1 MVNGL
6 RVFVIDD
13 VVATAT
19 AIHEFY
25 SRRSDGPY
33 YRWWYDHGLEHWR
46 AARVQGQDFPTT
58 PLCASSWKNIPV
70 ALQGS
75 LIDHY
80 QD

>member
-33 YRWWYDHGLEHWR
+33 YRWWYENGLQRWCF
-46 AARVQGQDFPTT
+46 ARVRAPDFPTR
-58 PLCASSWKNIPV
+58 PLSCSSWKSLPID
-70 ALQGS
+70 LQRS
-75 LIDHY
+75 LVEHY